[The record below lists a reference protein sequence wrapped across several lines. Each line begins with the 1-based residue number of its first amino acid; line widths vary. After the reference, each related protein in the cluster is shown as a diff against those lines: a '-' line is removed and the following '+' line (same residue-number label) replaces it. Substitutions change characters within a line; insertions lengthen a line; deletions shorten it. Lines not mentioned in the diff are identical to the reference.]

1 MHLRMMLIGA
11 HTLAN
16 PEVLIQHR
24 MAIRELMDRMAL
36 LNTIMTIMTTE
47 DRINI
52 RMILMVVIITI
63 GNTVLGGQ
71 HTALDGRLLQE
82 QYW

>member
-1 MHLRMMLIGA
+1 
-11 HTLAN
+11 
-16 PEVLIQHR
+16 
-24 MAIRELMDRMAL
+24 MDRMAL

-63 GNTVLGGQ
+63 GNTVLGGSIQ
-71 HTALDGRLLQE
+71 H
-82 QYW
+82 